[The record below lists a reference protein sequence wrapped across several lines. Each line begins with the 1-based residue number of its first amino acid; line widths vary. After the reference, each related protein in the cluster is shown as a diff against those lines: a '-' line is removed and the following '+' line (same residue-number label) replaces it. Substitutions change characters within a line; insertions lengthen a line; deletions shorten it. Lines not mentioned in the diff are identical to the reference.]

1 MKIAARYRIN
11 DSIKDGR
18 QIFEKDSPRYFY
30 NLWYEIIWDYSN
42 RLSSEESDKLPGLAG
57 LAKTLANMTGDEY
70 VAGLWKRDIV
80 SGLLW
85 KTRRWNMDGE
95 YKGRQI
101 PRRSIRPVPAGFV
114 PSGPHGAIQHTRASC
129 WRAPSWSWASLDG
142 QVRHRIDY
150 PGAELDDS
158 RFIPENIE
166 IDTSSSRHADVHH
179 LSLSDTVANR
189 LTLTG
194 FIQPCKTKYFLR
206 DLFLGYLDSDFWT
219 EGYKTLHEISD
230 TSSPDLSSDELME
243 EAAVVGNWNRDK
255 KMHSD
260 QEQKDCIGVIQ
271 YDVVDDIVT
280 NQTVYVL
287 ALRQLEREPSWQ
299 DETPSCVPTER
310 DERGRPTQQ
319 YQVFGLALVPTGE
332 ADNEYRRIG
341 LAEFI
346 TPSWF
351 KEDSKRTVTL
361 V

>member
-1 MKIAARYRIN
+1 MIQ
-11 DSIKDGR
+11 SIKDGR

-42 RLSSEESDKLPGLAG
+42 RLLSEESDKLPGLAG

-70 VAGLWKRDIV
+70 VAGLWKRDISSV
-80 SGLLW
+80 GCYGRPDDGTWMKSTKAAKFQDVQSGLF
-85 KTRRWNMDGE
+85 
-95 YKGRQI
+95 
-101 PRRSIRPVPAGFV
+101 PPVSLPA
-114 PSGPHGAIQHTRASC
+114 ALM
-129 WRAPSWSWASLDG
+129 APYSTLD
-142 QVRHRIDY
+142 
-150 PGAELDDS
+150 L
-158 RFIPENIE
+158 
-166 IDTSSSRHADVHH
+166 HAGGLH
-179 LSLSDTVANR
+179 
-189 LTLTG
+189 
-194 FIQPCKTKYFLR
+194 P

-219 EGYKTLHEISD
+219 EGYKTFHEISD

-243 EAAVVGNWNRDK
+243 EAAVVGNWNGDK
-255 KMHSD
+255 KLHSD
-260 QEQKDCIGVIQ
+260 QEQRDCIGVIQ

-299 DETPSCVPTER
+299 DDTSYCVPTER

-351 KEDSKRTVTL
+351 KEDSKRTVTI